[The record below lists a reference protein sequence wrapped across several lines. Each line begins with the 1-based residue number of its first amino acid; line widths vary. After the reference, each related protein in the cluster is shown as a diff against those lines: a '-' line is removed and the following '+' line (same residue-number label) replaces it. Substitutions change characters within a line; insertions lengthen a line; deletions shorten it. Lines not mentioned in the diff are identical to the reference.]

1 MARISLVFSRVLV
14 NFTGFFEIRWRYM
27 NSTLHT
33 AHTHTEIALS
43 SDIYMGLSIFFLSDD
58 DAEVASKRGQIL
70 SADKTTINL
79 ATTDN
84 NKQHRKSLPLE
95 RHFFWGGCLLGV
107 VVDFHAFQSGFRFN
121 CKS

>member
-1 MARISLVFSRVLV
+1 
-14 NFTGFFEIRWRYM
+14 
-27 NSTLHT
+27 
-33 AHTHTEIALS
+33 
-43 SDIYMGLSIFFLSDD
+43 MGLSIFFLSDD